1 MRISDWSSD
10 VCSSDLTAAIGGNR
24 DRQLVMIV
32 DHRSTE
38 AFAEMGE
45 IATQFDIAEPRCGEL
60 LLKGRDRH
68 YAAVGV
74 VEMASFILGLHP
86 PRALNE
92 HPGDDLESVG
102 NALQISK
109 ERQLLKECG
118 HTK

>member
-38 AFAEMGE
+38 AFAELGE

-68 YAAVGV
+68 YAVVGV
-74 VEMASFILGLHP
+74 VEMASCLLGLHP
-86 PRALNE
+86 PRALHE
-92 HPGDDLESVG
+92 HADRKSTRLNS
-102 NALQISK
+102 S
-109 ERQLLKECG
+109 
-118 HTK
+118 H